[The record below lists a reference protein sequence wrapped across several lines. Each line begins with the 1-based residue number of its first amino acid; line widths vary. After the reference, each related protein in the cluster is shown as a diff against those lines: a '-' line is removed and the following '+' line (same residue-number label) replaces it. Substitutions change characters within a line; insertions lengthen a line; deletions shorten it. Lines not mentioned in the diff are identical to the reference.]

1 MILIKKGKE
10 KASKLA
16 KSILDYYKV
25 IRENNE
31 SKKEFNDGYLVNK
44 KVLDDLKE
52 KIFYEDY
59 LSNQEKYE
67 NIIKEKFKHVEL
79 KINSYEK
86 IEFTTLKELLNN
98 LNEKKEYA
106 ILNFTIWKY
115 IKDENLVEKKIKYKV
130 NNENKLVIQLNAAET
145 VYFTNNLN
153 IINESSYLGFQNSNK
168 EKIEKA
174 LDCIKKYYIFR
185 QSLIKELNEKQ
196 DTPNNDK
203 IPSQILWEMEQKE
216 KKSWRKQRRFMQK
229 LKMLFPK

>member
-145 VYFTNNLN
+145 V
-153 IINESSYLGFQNSNK
+153 
-168 EKIEKA
+168 
-174 LDCIKKYYIFR
+174 
-185 QSLIKELNEKQ
+185 
-196 DTPNNDK
+196 
-203 IPSQILWEMEQKE
+203 
-216 KKSWRKQRRFMQK
+216 
-229 LKMLFPK
+229 